1 MELFI
6 KFIKE
11 HSYFLLVGAIII
23 FGALVHATATLKIKR
38 DAKEE
43 MTKVDFIILL
53 PIAMFS
59 GLLFALATS
68 LFADNQIIV
77 ILSSGAGGTG

>member
-1 MELFI
+1 MEDFI

-11 HSYFLLVGAIII
+11 HSYIVLVIAIIF
-23 FGALVHATATLKIKR
+23 FGALVNATATLKIRR
-38 DAKEE
+38 DAGGN
-43 MTKVDFIILL
+43 MTMLDFFILL

-77 ILSSGAGGTG
+77 ILSA

>member
-1 MELFI
+1 MDDFI

-11 HSYFLLVGAIII
+11 HSYIVLVTAIIF
-23 FGALVHATATLKIKR
+23 FGALVNATATLKIRR
-38 DAKEE
+38 DAGGN
-43 MTKVDFIILL
+43 MTMLDFFILL

-77 ILSSGAGGTG
+77 ILSA